1 MLPSEDMHIIQAFF
15 FFSIFFFL
23 KFKTIM
29 YIQILNMLLKF
40 GKVNAL
46 RVVIIFSSI
55 FAFRMKRM

>member
-1 MLPSEDMHIIQAFF
+1 
-15 FFSIFFFL
+15 
-23 KFKTIM
+23 M
-29 YIQILNMLLKF
+29 YIQILNNMLLKF